1 MVQTAVS
8 VHSLTDLRQYVHEV
22 LCEQENLVPE
32 QFALQEVALTRM
44 GESCGLQFIL
54 RGPRNVRLGAVW
66 ASDRNQVFFYNARG
80 ERFRK
85 EELPHRILTE
95 EQSRGT
101 QDAA

>member
-8 VHSLTDLRQYVHEV
+8 VHSLTDLRRYVHEV

-44 GESCGLQFIL
+44 GQNCGLQFIL

-85 EELPHRILTE
+85 EELPHRISCEASPL
-95 EQSRGT
+95 
-101 QDAA
+101 DAHEAA